1 MNTPQCKLQTFL
13 QPPPLSR
20 NKTHILTYEA
30 RLSRTKTQILS
41 VHPESFCLSNLPT
54 DTHADR
60 QYHTKWEDYFLFMLH
75 VVNLLTWTANRGN
88 LPSCSCVLRETLET
102 ADCITLTFSSVTE
115 KSQPLRGKEMRQ
127 SQAKPKL
134 FATTTSH
141 WLKDTDKKLR
151 YHLWATSLEINT
163 ATYST
168 SRASTK
174 AISYSTFDTRFWQQ
188 QKKTPFNFRAV
199 WTIDFTAT
207 ILTLSPPPP
216 VLLIFQSPGIDT
228 QLLSHSV
235 DNKQKCFVFDLNLII
250 LVHSNASQVASH
262 GFILTGLGQD
272 KFAPLVT

>member
-1 MNTPQCKLQTFL
+1 MWIHLNASCRHSCNLRPCSGT
-13 QPPPLSR
+13 
-20 NKTHILTYEA
+20 KTHIQTYKA

-102 ADCITLTFSSVTE
+102 ADCITLTFFLCDRNKPATQGE
-115 KSQPLRGKEMRQ
+115 GDEAKSGKAQHFCHHHHQ
-127 SQAKPKL
+127 SLVKG
-134 FATTTSH
+134 H
-141 WLKDTDKKLR
+141 WQKLR

-188 QKKTPFNFRAV
+188 QKTHPLISEQYELLISQPQFLLSLRLLLSSFFSSPLALTHNSF
-199 WTIDFTAT
+199 
-207 ILTLSPPPP
+207 LTLLTASRSALCWGWRGWSGP
-216 VLLIFQSPGIDT
+216 
-228 QLLSHSV
+228 
-235 DNKQKCFVFDLNLII
+235 DLWTW
-250 LVHSNASQVASH
+250 S
-262 GFILTGLGQD
+262 F
-272 KFAPLVT
+272 